1 MTKKDYIV
9 CTTISSFK
17 LSYVVPV
24 DSLDTESCDVETAI
38 KDAVTCGD
46 IDGEFSQEN
55 LGETI
60 VDTSYMSEAELLERF
75 DRENEYL
82 RDWSKEK
89 KLAWVLGLSSSL
101 ASLRVD
107 HESLLRDCDKEQP
120 HE

>member
-1 MTKKDYIV
+1 MPEITEKEYEQQVMVREYIV

-17 LSYVVPV
+17 LSYVIPV
-24 DSLDTESCDVETAI
+24 DSLDTECCDAETAI

-46 IDGEFSQEN
+46 IDEVSQEY

-60 VDTSYMSEAELLERF
+60 VDTIHMSEAEMLERF

-89 KLAWVLGLSSSL
+89 KLAWVLGLSSRMPL
-101 ASLRVD
+101 PPP
-107 HESLLRDCDKEQP
+107 KEN
-120 HE
+120 E